1 VSYDSTVIQS
11 IRLNVAGHERG
22 KNNTGYPHFGSHAC
36 PGCVAFL
43 LHCEISGLRS
53 AGIPGGFMNRRWMCL
68 LFISLVAAG
77 AAVTRAADVPDSVSI
92 KVGQQIF
99 VSFTSN
105 GDSLVGPKTL
115 PDANGP
121 DPAVTIQLSQS
132 GPTRTLLVTNP
143 YARGLGYR
151 VSARKRGSRKETELP
166 VSSVRSGQQSVMT
179 LGEPFDEL
187 VLYEFH
193 LQG

>member
-1 VSYDSTVIQS
+1 
-11 IRLNVAGHERG
+11 
-22 KNNTGYPHFGSHAC
+22 
-36 PGCVAFL
+36 
-43 LHCEISGLRS
+43 
-53 AGIPGGFMNRRWMCL
+53 MNRRWMCFAL
-68 LFISLVAAG
+68 IFLVAAG
-77 AAVTRAADVPDSVSI
+77 AGSTRADVPDSVSI
-92 KVGQQIF
+92 KVGQQLF

-105 GDSLVGPKTL
+105 GDSLVGPKSL

-121 DPAVTIQLSQS
+121 DPAVTVQLTQS
-132 GPTRTLLVTNP
+132 GPSRTLLVTNP

-151 VSARKRGSRKETELP
+151 VLARKRGSRKETELP
-166 VSSVRSGQQSVMT
+166 VSSVHSGQQSVMT

>member
-1 VSYDSTVIQS
+1 MC
-11 IRLNVAGHERG
+11 
-22 KNNTGYPHFGSHAC
+22 F
-36 PGCVAFL
+36 AF
-43 LHCEISGLRS
+43 IT
-53 AGIPGGFMNRRWMCL
+53 
-68 LFISLVAAG
+68 LVAAG
-77 AAVTRAADVPDSVSI
+77 VGATRADVPDAVSI
-92 KVGQQIF
+92 KVGQQLY
-99 VSFTSN
+99 VSFSAN

-115 PDANGP
+115 PDGNGP
-121 DPAVTIQLSQS
+121 DPTVIVQLTQS

-151 VSARKRGSRKETELP
+151 VIARKRGSRKETELP
-166 VSSVRSGQQSVMT
+166 VSSVRSGQQSAMT

>member
-1 VSYDSTVIQS
+1 MY
-11 IRLNVAGHERG
+11 
-22 KNNTGYPHFGSHAC
+22 
-36 PGCVAFL
+36 
-43 LHCEISGLRS
+43 
-53 AGIPGGFMNRRWMCL
+53 RRWMCFAL
-68 LFISLVAAG
+68 ISLVAAG
-77 AAVTRAADVPDSVSI
+77 AGATRAEVPDSVSI
-92 KVGQQIF
+92 KVGQELF

-105 GDSLVGPKTL
+105 GDSLVNPKAL

-121 DPAVTIQLSQS
+121 DPAVIVQLSQS
-132 GPTRTLLVTNP
+132 GPTRTLQVTNP

-151 VSARKRGSRKETELP
+151 VLARKRGSRKETELP

-187 VLYEFH
+187 VLYDFH

>member
-1 VSYDSTVIQS
+1 
-11 IRLNVAGHERG
+11 
-22 KNNTGYPHFGSHAC
+22 
-36 PGCVAFL
+36 
-43 LHCEISGLRS
+43 
-53 AGIPGGFMNRRWMCL
+53 MNRRWMCFAL
-68 LFISLVAAG
+68 IFLVAAG
-77 AAVTRAADVPDSVSI
+77 AGATRADVPDSVSI
-92 KVGQQIF
+92 KVGQQLF

-105 GDSLVGPKTL
+105 GDSLVSPKAL

-121 DPAVTIQLSQS
+121 DPAVTVQLTQS

-151 VSARKRGSRKETELP
+151 VLARKRGSRKETELP
-166 VSSVRSGQQSVMT
+166 VSSVHSGQQSVMT

>member
-1 VSYDSTVIQS
+1 
-11 IRLNVAGHERG
+11 
-22 KNNTGYPHFGSHAC
+22 
-36 PGCVAFL
+36 
-43 LHCEISGLRS
+43 
-53 AGIPGGFMNRRWMCL
+53 MNRRWMCL
-68 LFISLVAAG
+68 VLISLLASAG
-77 AAVTRAADVPDSVSI
+77 AGATRADVPDAVSI
-92 KVGQQIF
+92 KVGQEIF
-99 VSFTSN
+99 VSFTAN
-105 GDSLVGPKTL
+105 GDTLVSPKTL
-115 PDANGP
+115 PDGNGP
-121 DPAVTIQLSQS
+121 EPTVIVQLTQS

-151 VSARKRGSRKETELP
+151 VLARKRGTRRETELP

>member
-1 VSYDSTVIQS
+1 
-11 IRLNVAGHERG
+11 
-22 KNNTGYPHFGSHAC
+22 
-36 PGCVAFL
+36 
-43 LHCEISGLRS
+43 
-53 AGIPGGFMNRRWMCL
+53 MNRRWMCL
-68 LFISLVAAG
+68 AFISLVAAG
-77 AAVTRAADVPDSVSI
+77 AAVTRAEVSDSVSI
-92 KVGQQIF
+92 KVGQEIF

-105 GDSLVGPKTL
+105 GDSLVSPKPL

-121 DPAVTIQLSQS
+121 DPAVTVQLSQN

-151 VSARKRGSRKETELP
+151 VLARKRGSRKETELP
-166 VSSVRSGQQSVMT
+166 VSSVRSGQQSVMS